1 METFFVRYYTHNC
14 LSLVWLPGI
23 IIIPVTIPTRTHRR
37 FRVTPFLY
45 IRYSFPSS
53 TFLWRRERISIF
65 CLKDR
70 NRNWGEVWLDEVMC
84 GVPDEEWLVL
94 CRSSRNIP
102 CLLHILTN
110 NGLLDISRET
120 GLSMSVMIHLWQGL
134 ECIYRSRGTSESPGS
149 GGHCLSCRNSSK

>member
-23 IIIPVTIPTRTHRR
+23 IIIPGTHRR
-37 FRVTPFLY
+37 FSVTPFLY
-45 IRYSFPSS
+45 IQYSFPS

-70 NRNWGEVWLDEVMC
+70 NRNWGEVWLD
-84 GVPDEEWLVL
+84 GVTDEEWIAL

-102 CLLHILTN
+102 CLLHVVTN
-110 NGLLDISRET
+110 NGLLDIARET
-120 GLSMSVMIHLWQGL
+120 GLPMSVMIHLWQGL